1 MTRRG
6 ISKLAWFLRAAFVII
21 IVRAALTLLSY
32 SRLKSWLPSAAR
44 LPPAPQAE
52 QARCAWAIARAARF
66 VPRATCL
73 TQALA
78 GQWLLARKGYGSRV
92 MIGVRRGQGLSV
104 AAHAWLRVGD
114 EVVLGGDTEDL
125 SAFTELTELGVAV

>member
-1 MTRRG
+1 MTHRG
-6 ISKLAWFLRAAFVII
+6 FSKLAWFLRAVVAIT

-32 SRLKSWLPSAAR
+32 NRLKSWLPSGAR
-44 LPPAPQAE
+44 LPPAPRAE

-78 GQWLLARKGYGSRV
+78 GQWLLARNGYGSRV
-92 MIGVRRGQGLSV
+92 MIGVRRTQGRSV

-114 EVVLGGDTEDL
+114 EVILGGGTEDL
-125 SAFTELTELGVAV
+125 SAFKELTELGVTV